1 MATVLNRMPIQNALL
16 CDHNI
21 YFYASPKEKHN
32 VLFSN
37 LKAGLDKGCSALYIA
52 SGENIE
58 QVQVEMKKFGL
69 ELDDPMKLRIVTSRQ
84 FYTPNGEFHV
94 DRVVEQFRSIVDE
107 SMDMGFE
114 GLYVSGD
121 TADTFDYLTKNGMA
135 EAWLAYEKAF
145 GRTFKFPI
153 EAICAY
159 STDQIKL
166 NVPAFLQLIQAHK
179 NTVTNKNL
187 NFVDNEKMCMNAI
200 TGELYSILGEGAT
213 ELIFSYLEKRLKI
226 PRNIIL
232 ARIGDFNQ
240 SLKSILGNGATTLEK
255 QILNKLHAKIEL

>member
-1 MATVLNRMPIQNALL
+1 MVTVLNWMPIQNTLL
-16 CDHNI
+16 CDHNV
-21 YFYASPKEKHN
+21 YFYASPKEKNN

-58 QVQVEMKKFGL
+58 QVQVEMRKFGL

-84 FYTPNGEFHV
+84 FYIPNGAFHAY
-94 DRVVEQFRSIVDE
+94 RVVEQFRSMVDE
-107 SMDMGFE
+107 SMDRGFE

-121 TADTFDYLTKNGMA
+121 AADTFDYFTKNGMT
-135 EAWLAYEKAF
+135 EAWFAYEKAF

-166 NVPAFLQLIQAHK
+166 NAPAFLQLIQAHK
-179 NTVTNKNL
+179 NTVTTRDL
-187 NFVDNEKMCMNAI
+187 NFVDNEKICMDAI

-240 SLKSILGNGATTLEK
+240 SLESILGNGAATLEK